1 MKMNIKPAFRYQFSS
16 FLKGSAVI
24 YLILIVFVAAIL
36 IGTMSVSTDSS
47 TSISFTG
54 FSITATIYLFVMGI
68 VEIRNDLRLCL
79 QCGVSR
85 RTAFIS
91 ELMAVLAASVIL
103 SIAGE
108 ILTSIAQAISAN
120 NFRLFVADLY
130 QLIYVGAD
138 ATSLTFSQ
146 HVMSALFNASLMFT
160 ACLGGMFF
168 SLMFWRLNKLW
179 TIVVAISIPVLI
191 NLIPNVLV
199 WLGVDLTP
207 FIDWIS
213 SSVSCFVLFF
223 ALVAVFV
230 GIIDWLLLRRANIK
244 EAK

>member
-1 MKMNIKPAFRYQFSS
+1 MKMNLKPAFRYQFSS

-24 YLILIVFVAAIL
+24 YLILIFVIAAVL
-36 IGTMSVSTDSS
+36 IGTMSVSTGSAS
-47 TSISFTG
+47 SISFTG

-91 ELMAVLAASVIL
+91 ELLAVLAASVIL
-103 SIAGE
+103 AAAGE
-108 ILTSIAQAISAN
+108 LLTGIAQAISADN
-120 NFRLFVADLY
+120 SRLFVADLY

-138 ATSLTFSQ
+138 TSALTFGQ
-146 HVMSALFNASLMFT
+146 HVLSALFNTSLMFA

-168 SLMFWRLNKLW
+168 SLMFWRLNRLW

-191 NLIPNVLV
+191 NVIPNLLS

-207 FIDWIS
+207 FIKWIS
-213 SSVSCFVLFF
+213 SSPFCFVLFF
-223 ALVAVFV
+223 ALLAVLV

>member
-24 YLILIVFVAAIL
+24 YLILMVVVAAIM
-36 IGTMSVSTDSS
+36 IGTMRISTDSTS
-47 TSISFTG
+47 TISFTG

-79 QCGVSR
+79 QCGISR

-103 SIAGE
+103 PIAGE
-108 ILTSIAQAISAN
+108 LLTGIAQAISAN
-120 NFRLFVADLY
+120 NSRLFVADLY

-138 ATSLTFSQ
+138 TTSLTLSQ
-146 HVMSALFNASLMFT
+146 HVLSALFNTSLMF
-160 ACLGGMFF
+160 AAYLGGMFF
-168 SLMFWRLNKLW
+168 SLMFWRLNRLW
-179 TIVVAISIPVLI
+179 TIVVGISIPVLI

-207 FIDWIS
+207 FINWIS
-213 SSVSCFVLFF
+213 SSVGCFVLFF
-223 ALVAVFV
+223 ALFAVLV

>member
-24 YLILIVFVAAIL
+24 YLILMVVVAAIM
-36 IGTMSVSTDSS
+36 IGTMRISTGSA
-47 TSISFTG
+47 TTISFTG

-91 ELMAVLAASVIL
+91 ELLAVLAASVIL
-103 SIAGE
+103 SVAGE
-108 ILTSIAQAISAN
+108 LLTGIAQAISAN
-120 NFRLFVADLY
+120 NSRLFVADLY

-138 ATSLTFSQ
+138 ATSLTFCQ
-146 HVMSALFNASLMFT
+146 HVMSALFNTSLMFA

-168 SLMFWRLNKLW
+168 SLMFWRLNRLW
-179 TIVVAISIPVLI
+179 TIVVGISIPVLI
-191 NLIPNVLV
+191 NLIPNVFI

-207 FIDWIS
+207 FINWIS
-213 SSVSCFVLFF
+213 SSVGYFVLFF
-223 ALVAVFV
+223 ALVAVLV